1 MSERSALVAVLG
13 ALDTVIATTEDGSER
28 QLMQERV
35 AELIPPYGESGAV
48 GWYNRAFRGDAPL
61 PTHAEAE
68 ADLTAALRDLAS
80 TRDVQVSREPSARM
94 LPNWIVAVGAVV
106 RALPAYRPPAGVTDF
121 DPREHP
127 EAEWATR
134 ALMVPGVV
142 AAMPMGQIPTAD
154 ELAVARAQAIDL
166 LGRLADP
173 DQLPSIS
180 EYRRFRENNRMLL
193 HTQILSQP
201 DPCATE
207 LVVVGDP
214 VTPDIAVAL
223 TTSVCVAGVTLTDA
237 EQTFLKPATWASN
250 DAWCAMEADSQQPR
264 TYLEVVDLDCTGSG
278 SLLRVAVWLEF
289 SELVARGDSRIIS
302 YAIADGYENVVSPS
316 GLRAN
321 GAVTVDEGSI
331 KVTKELVGGAEH
343 LLIETTKRVT
353 FTNASFDES
362 TIGILACAIG
372 WGAMALD
379 FVSGLLAKLAG
390 PEEVSCVPKDN
401 DTGAAGSAGPA
412 STGGTGKAGVTLG
425 ETLDDA
431 TALIK
436 QSIDDCATAF
446 KRSFETALG
455 TGTGTAPAPGT
466 GTGAAPAPSAGTGAS
481 TEGTGGH
488 TADTLVAEMSGAFA
502 RSVQAWARLLTAAT
516 SIAAGVAST
525 QPGATATAG
534 TTSGSEAPPE
544 QARGARK
551 TAKKKKP

>member
-13 ALDTVIATTEDGSER
+13 ALDTVIATTEDASER

-35 AELIPPYGESGAV
+35 AELIPHYGDPGAV

-61 PTHAEAE
+61 RTHAEAK

-94 LPNWIVAVGAVV
+94 LPSWIVAIGAVA
-106 RALPAYRPPAGVTDF
+106 RALPEYRPPAGVTDF
-121 DPREHP
+121 DPREYP

-134 ALMVPGVV
+134 ALMVPGLV

-154 ELAVARAQAIDL
+154 ELALARAQAVDL
-166 LGRLADP
+166 LGRLADRH
-173 DQLPSIS
+173 QLPSIF
-180 EYRRFRENNRMLL
+180 EYRQFREDNRMLL

-201 DPCATE
+201 DPCDTE

-237 EQTFLKPATWASN
+237 EQTFLKPANWASN
-250 DAWCAMEADSQQPR
+250 EAWCAMEADSQQPR
-264 TYLEVVDLDCTGSG
+264 TYLEIVDLDCTGSR
-278 SLLRVAVWLEF
+278 SPLRVAVWLEF

-302 YAIADGYENVVSPS
+302 YAIADGYENVASPS
-316 GLRAN
+316 GLRPN

-331 KVTKELVGGAEH
+331 KVTRELVDGGEH

-353 FTNASFDES
+353 FTNPSFDES

-401 DTGAAGSAGPA
+401 DTGTAGSAHIPT
-412 STGGTGKAGVTLG
+412 TGGTGKAGATLG

-455 TGTGTAPAPGT
+455 TGTAPAPGT
-466 GTGAAPAPSAGTGAS
+466 GTGAAPAPSAATGAS
-481 TEGTGGH
+481 AEGTGGH
-488 TADTLVAEMSGAFA
+488 TADTVVAEMSAAFA
-502 RSVQAWARLLTAAT
+502 RSVQAWARLVTAAT
-516 SIAAGVAST
+516 AIAASVAST
-525 QPGATATAG
+525 QPGASATPGA
-534 TTSGSEAPPE
+534 SPGSETPP
-544 QARGARK
+544 QRARGARK
-551 TAKKKKP
+551 TAKKKP